1 MWEAVVKERPSEDIQ
16 DSLARQEPSRR
27 KGWSSHSVQRL
38 HTGLFISSPGIT
50 GARAVGT
57 HC

>member
-1 MWEAVVKERPSEDIQ
+1 MVKEGPSEDIQ

-27 KGWSSHSVQRL
+27 KGWSSYGVQRW
-38 HTGLFISSPGIT
+38 HTGLFISSSGIT